1 MTSEVS
7 NMIRA
12 LRDGTMTL
20 DQVAQQFRERKWPR
34 HRWNPPA
41 SYLEMAA
48 RAQEDPEPYVPA
60 RSTTSPTR
68 MTVATCPATNTEFC
82 RRRSRSRN
90 APKIGSLRSRAAR
103 HEARRCGHMPGHMP
117 GHARGLNGGST

>member
-7 NMIRA
+7 EMINA

-34 HRWNPPA
+34 HRPKPPA

-48 RAQEDPEPYVPA
+48 RAQEDPEPYDPESFDDVTA
-60 RSTTSPTR
+60 AYHRGELSDSEYDALAQAMAESKR
-68 MTVATCPATNTEFC
+68 AED
-82 RRRSRSRN
+82 RRLEDLGDPS
-90 APKIGSLRSRAAR
+90 
-103 HEARRCGHMPGHMP
+103 
-117 GHARGLNGGST
+117 

>member
-7 NMIRA
+7 EMIKA

-34 HRWNPPA
+34 RRRKPSA

-48 RAQEDPEPYVPA
+48 RAQEDPEPYDPESFDDVTA
-60 RSTTSPTR
+60 AYHRGELSDREYDTLAKAMAESKR
-68 MTVATCPATNTEFC
+68 AEDQ
-82 RRRSRSRN
+82 RLEEQS
-90 APKIGSLRSRAAR
+90 GSS
-103 HEARRCGHMPGHMP
+103 
-117 GHARGLNGGST
+117 